1 MSKIIGYG
9 ELMLRLT
16 PVSENPNKKNII
28 NYYSST
34 FAGCEANS
42 LIFLARRGHNCEF
55 LSAFPKN
62 KLGLTA
68 EKYLTSNNLKCNLKY
83 DDNRLGTFYTESGI
97 DNNSFTKILYDRKN
111 SSFSKYNLSEELIN
125 TLFKGYSFLIISG
138 ITPALSKICY
148 KNIFK
153 LIEIAKTNNIKI
165 VYDVNYRKD
174 LWSIEACKNFNL
186 KILSEVDY
194 LFTSSGSI
202 RQILDFDENQNNDSF
217 FSDTEFSA
225 KYLYKKFNIEF
236 IGMTVRNNNSLSG
249 FIFNDNNF
257 YKGEIYELDQI
268 DRVGAG
274 DSFLGACLH
283 GIIKK
288 WDMNKIVSFATSTFA
303 SSHTISGDLNYLDD
317 DEIYNFKRI
326 NSN

>member
-16 PVSENPNKKNII
+16 PISENSDKKNIV
-28 NYYSST
+28 NYSST

-42 LIFLARRGHNCEF
+42 LIFLARREHDCEF

-62 KLGLTA
+62 DLGLMA
-68 EKYLTSNNLKCNLKY
+68 ESYLTSNNLKCNLKY
-83 DDNRLGTFYTESGI
+83 DDNRLGTFFTEPGTNS
-97 DNNSFTKILYDRKN
+97 NSFTKILYDRKN
-111 SSFSKYNLSEELIN
+111 SSFSKYNLSEEQIN
-125 TLFKGYSFLIISG
+125 TLIKGSSFLIISG
-138 ITPALSKICY
+138 ITPSLSKICY
-148 KNIFK
+148 ENIFR
-153 LIEIAKTNNIKI
+153 LIEIARSNNIKI

-174 LWSIEACKNFNL
+174 LWSIEECRNFNL

-202 RQILDFDENQNNDSF
+202 RKILDFNENQKTESF
-217 FSDTEFSA
+217 FSDTESSV
-225 KYLYKKFNIEF
+225 KYLYEKFNIEF
-236 IGMTVRNNNSLSG
+236 IGMTVRNKKSLSG
-249 FIFNDNNF
+249 FIFNDKKF
-257 YKGEIYELDQI
+257 YRGEIYELDQI

-283 GIIKK
+283 GIINK
-288 WDMNKIVSFATSTFA
+288 WNMNKIVSFATSTFA

-317 DEIYNFKRI
+317 EEIDNFKRK